1 MLVKV
6 VGEDVCLID
15 SAESTAAALE
25 RLLTSKGISNTS
37 ELPAAARYYVT
48 DEAARF
54 DLLAR
59 RLLGEEVEHLE
70 MVSVDSTG

>member
-1 MLVKV
+1 M
-6 VGEDVCLID
+6 VGEDVYLID

-25 RLLTSKGISNTS
+25 RLLISEDLTNTLGAS
-37 ELPAAARYYVT
+37 AAARYYVT